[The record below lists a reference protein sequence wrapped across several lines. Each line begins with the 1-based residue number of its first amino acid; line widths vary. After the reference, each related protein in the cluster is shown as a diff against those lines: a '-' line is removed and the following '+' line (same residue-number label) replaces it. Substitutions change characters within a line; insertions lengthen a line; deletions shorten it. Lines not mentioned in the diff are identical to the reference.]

1 MLDILEVIN
10 NTESIYSSNSAL
22 AVLKDFERVI
32 DELDVYV
39 YENWEK
45 GELVK
50 GPVVERHWVTA
61 EFMWRRPEMPN
72 PIGAKRLQDFGCKLK
87 YKESALLTPRMIK
100 DPADFRE
107 GTKKGRIE
115 RIPVWIVEIRMPK
128 RLMLEVFR
136 GYHEQLKDQLND
148 SKGVDSPVAPAQ
160 EAEQQSIEPAAPE
173 QPAAPTGAPA

>member
-32 DELDVYV
+32 DQLDVYV

-50 GPVVERHWVTA
+50 GPIVERHWVTA
-61 EFMWRRPEMPN
+61 EFMWRRQDMPN
-72 PIGAKRLQDFGCKLK
+72 PIGAKRLQDFGCRLK
-87 YKESALLTPRMIK
+87 YKESALLTPRIVK
-100 DPADFRE
+100 DPSDFRE
-107 GTKKGRIE
+107 GTKKGKIE
-115 RIPVWIVEIRMPK
+115 RIPVWVVEIRMPK

-148 SKGVDSPVAPAQ
+148 SKGVDKPLAPTAQ
-160 EAEQQSIEPAAPE
+160 EEPQTPQSSTPE